1 MHYYDRLQ
9 DTNAQHTHAPALS
22 AKRSDVKIG
31 ALVLL
36 LTPVLA
42 RSIQGRGRPGAAPP
56 PITADFSLRI
66 TDLRI
71 YNTESCSLFSAS
83 SHY

>member
-1 MHYYDRLQ
+1 MHALLRPP
-9 DTNAQHTHAPALS
+9 TGHKCTAHAPALS

-31 ALVLL
+31 ALLL
-36 LTPVLA
+36 LTPALA
-42 RSIQGRGRPGAAPP
+42 RSIQGPSSPGAAPP
-56 PITADFSLRI
+56 PIAAYFSLRI